1 MLSFIQGITG
11 NRAFVYEWHCI
22 STCSLSA
29 SHIHFLC
36 QQVTSLQQE
45 LTDLERQNQ
54 QLAMQLAAANAQRL
68 EAAAETGQALSTA
81 DIGSVQHGRMSPGN
95 WPSVSSSGPQ
105 QELTFG
111 QLSVTATH
119 AQQAIMDHA
128 GDTNGSGR
136 GSCSQPPRQWAEHVE
151 ESTEDDDSVN
161 SRQQSPQPVPARSA
175 EQPAPVS
182 SWTPAGKGA
191 SEKQVLVQHTTAE
204 GRSDANEDMRIA
216 AFRPGQKQQDGRLE
230 EAAMAPPTT
239 RSQEPGAAAVV
250 AGSGRDGGAVSAEA
264 GSILKAL
271 VANLAA
277 ALPDQVAAE
286 YKELCDDWEVRDG
299 AAT

>member
-1 MLSFIQGITG
+1 M
-11 NRAFVYEWHCI
+11 E
-22 STCSLSA
+22 
-29 SHIHFLC
+29 
-36 QQVTSLQQE
+36 
-45 LTDLERQNQ
+45 QNQ
-54 QLAMQLAAANAQRL
+54 QLAKQLAAANAQRL

-119 AQQAIMDHA
+119 AQQAVMDHA
-128 GDTNGSGR
+128 GDTNGSWH
-136 GSCSQPPRQWAEHVE
+136 GSCSQPPRQWAEHMEE
-151 ESTEDDDSVN
+151 ESTEDEDSVD
-161 SRQQSPQPVPARSA
+161 SRQQSPQQVPARSA
-175 EQPAPVS
+175 EQPAPPVS

-191 SEKQVLVQHTTAE
+191 SEQQMLVQHTAAE

-230 EAAMAPPTT
+230 QVLVAPPTS
-239 RSQEPGAAAVV
+239 RSQVPGAAAVV

-271 VANLAA
+271 VANLSAA
-277 ALPDQVAAE
+277 VPDQVAAE
-286 YKELCDDWEVRDG
+286 YNELCDDWEVRDG
-299 AAT
+299 AATCGWYRIV